1 MRGICM
7 RLLLKILMS
16 WFLLIST
23 TIFAQEGYQLTV
35 HLTQIKNDQGS
46 IFVELYNDS
55 ATFRKSTKAFKI
67 IKMPAV
73 VGILAVSFLGL
84 EAGNYA
90 LLTYHDEDGNDQ
102 MNKKFGMIPTEG
114 YGLSNN
120 PRVIGPPSFKDSEF
134 QLNKDS
140 EINIQFNY

>member
-1 MRGICM
+1 M
-7 RLLLKILMS
+7 RLLSNILMS
-16 WFLLIST
+16 ALLLIST
-23 TIFAQEGYQLTV
+23 TIFAEEGYQLTV

-55 ATFRKSTKAFKI
+55 ATFRKSTKALKI
-67 IKMPAV
+67 IKLPAV
-73 VGILAVSFLGL
+73 VGSLTVSFLGL
-84 EAGNYA
+84 DAGNYA
-90 LLTYHDEDGNDQ
+90 VLTYHDEDGNDQ

-120 PRVIGPPSFKDSEF
+120 PRVIGPPAFKDSQFEVS
-134 QLNKDS
+134 KDS